1 MAGSLT
7 QSSGLT
13 VKGVIGTTT
22 KKPARWLFAWPRE
35 NQYCGIEFFVQHST
49 QIAFDLPTCTPKW
62 IDLMSNERKTDWV
75 LVIPFPMKLC
85 SINRKGIANSKD
97 DIPIWNHFLFN
108 NKNKSCKK
116 KENFQTTWVC
126 WSLSISLSL
135 SLPLREKSDAVE
147 VDKTFLNSCLNLSP
161 YK

>member
-85 SINRKGIANSKD
+85 SINRKGIANSKG
-97 DIPIWNHFLFN
+97 DIPIWKPLSFQQR
-108 NKNKSCKK
+108 KK
-116 KENFQTTWVC
+116 KKISRLHGFGM
-126 WSLSISLSL
+126 SLLISLDLSL
-135 SLPLREKSDAVE
+135 SLWER
-147 VDKTFLNSCLNLSP
+147 NQMQ
-161 YK
+161 

>member
-75 LVIPFPMKLC
+75 LVMPFPMKLC
-85 SINRKGIANSKD
+85 SINRKEIANSKG
-97 DIPIWNHFLFN
+97 DIPIWKPLSFQQQH
-108 NKNKSCKK
+108 SCKK
-116 KENFQTTWVC
+116 KEKNFQTTWVWDVC
-126 WSLSISLSL
+126 WSLSISLS
-135 SLPLREKSDAVE
+135 LREKSDAVE
-147 VDKTFLNSCLNLSP
+147 VDKTCLNLSP